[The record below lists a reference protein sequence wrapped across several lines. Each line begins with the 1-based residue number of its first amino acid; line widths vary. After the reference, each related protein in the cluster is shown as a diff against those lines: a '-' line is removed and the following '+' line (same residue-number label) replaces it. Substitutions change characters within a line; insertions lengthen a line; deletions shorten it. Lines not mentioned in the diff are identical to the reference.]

1 MTYAFGGISAAIS
14 FIVLP
19 IPAIRQYLCSK
30 LDKNQLHALIW
41 RCCKYTNK
49 RSFNAFHFTCHKSK
63 CLFVMFPLWTNPK
76 SMTDFEFLNYICWSN
91 MLTVSIMIILSFTIF
106 VLDLVWVNVMVVTL
120 IGHTAFILYYLN
132 KILEYSNGK
141 LVSNGS
147 KISCP
152 VYFEKKKNKLV
163 ALLLLRFAWFVF
175 FYFYGIACLS
185 SDCYLTIIMCR
196 WS

>member
-1 MTYAFGGISAAIS
+1 
-14 FIVLP
+14 
-19 IPAIRQYLCSK
+19 
-30 LDKNQLHALIW
+30 
-41 RCCKYTNK
+41 
-49 RSFNAFHFTCHKSK
+49 
-63 CLFVMFPLWTNPK
+63 
-76 SMTDFEFLNYICWSN
+76 

-152 VYFEKKKNKLV
+152 VYFEKKKKTSWLHC
-163 ALLLLRFAWFVF
+163 
-175 FYFYGIACLS
+175 YFYVLLGLFFF
-185 SDCYLTIIMCR
+185 TFMV
-196 WS
+196 